1 MANHK
6 PAPSSLLMSLPLEVR
21 HTIFEYAAE
30 RKYKPKKLLR
40 YWFEK
45 KEFNLVAVQHYP
57 NGPTPRRVH
66 DSEDGDDSDA
76 PEQENDESGDG
87 GNNDDVDDDDDDD
100 NDDDDQAED
109 DDDDEDD
116 NQDENDEAGDNAQED
131 NGGAD
136 STPPAPLI
144 RVARKWRYI
153 PKFMRFTH
161 SPPPVELLLTSK
173 WLNKEAKDWFYDVA
187 FLQIIVTGSFAHT
200 SFFEEAFTQITDA
213 AFSPMENIR
222 RAKIVFVWDTT
233 WLRSESTGYA
243 SAILPALLHQR
254 ANFVYQILLKAPDLR
269 ELFIHWHDT
278 AQDNE
283 SANFMLDILA
293 PFHSLN
299 TDIKI
304 IENYVAPDVEPDE
317 RSIAGVQ
324 RAEFK
329 DIFANGLDRLN

>member
-76 PEQENDESGDG
+76 PEQENDESGD
-87 GNNDDVDDDDDDD
+87 
-100 NDDDDQAED
+100 ED

-222 RAKIVFVWDTT
+222 RAKIVF
-233 WLRSESTGYA
+233 
-243 SAILPALLHQR
+243 R